1 MWDKGMHGGNR
12 SKGAQYTAQQKEF
25 LAKCTV
31 CAAEDSA
38 DHWIRRCPHASMM
51 QYRAECFDSVKNY
64 ITSIKTET
72 AAKVLRKI
80 LALAVHDPLGYR
92 IWTANWPLKLQQELQ
107 PWIAQACRFLSIA
120 TLKKHVVSV
129 HKANCLLQHSR
140 RCGFLKPFFPFI
152 LLLRIDSRVHMH
164 PSPVYITAPVLL
176 LNAPCDIV
184 YTHAVL
190 A

>member
-1 MWDKGMHGGNR
+1 
-12 SKGAQYTAQQKEF
+12 
-25 LAKCTV
+25 
-31 CAAEDSA
+31 
-38 DHWIRRCPHASMM
+38 MM

-80 LALAVHDPLGYR
+80 LAHAVHNPLGYR

-129 HKANCLLQHSR
+129 HKLFIATLKKMWVLKTFLPIHPYIANRLEGAHAPLSR
-140 RCGFLKPFFPFI
+140 LYHGPRTVTQRPPRAI
-152 LLLRIDSRVHMH
+152 
-164 PSPVYITAPVLL
+164 
-176 LNAPCDIV
+176 
-184 YTHAVL
+184 
-190 A
+190 